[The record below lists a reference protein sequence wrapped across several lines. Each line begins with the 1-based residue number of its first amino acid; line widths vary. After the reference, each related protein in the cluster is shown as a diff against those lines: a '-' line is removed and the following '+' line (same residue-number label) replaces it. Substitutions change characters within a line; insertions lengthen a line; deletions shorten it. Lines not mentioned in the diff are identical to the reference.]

1 MITKVN
7 PSGSISL
14 TNEYFSGL
22 VSQAAKNCYGIAAMG
37 QNTASGTV
45 RSALRHGSLPH
56 PGVTVE
62 EQDGALNISLHI
74 AVGYGLNIASITQS
88 ITHRVRDEVEHAT
101 GLKVV
106 RVDVYVDGIA
116 ED

>member
-22 VSQAAKNCYGIAAMG
+22 VAQAARNCYGIAAMG

-56 PGVTVE
+56 QGVTVE
-62 EQDGALNISLHI
+62 EDNGALKISPHI
-74 AVGYGLNIASITQS
+74 AVCYGLNIASITQS

-101 GLKVV
+101 GLKVSQ
-106 RVDVYVDGIA
+106 VDVYVDDIA
-116 ED
+116 AD

>member
-7 PSGSISL
+7 PYGSISL

-22 VSQAAKNCYGIAAMG
+22 VAQAAKNCYGIAAMG

-45 RSALRHGSLPH
+45 RSALRHGSLPQQ
-56 PGVTVE
+56 GVTVE
-62 EQDGALNISLHI
+62 EENALCIALHI
-74 AVGYGLNIASITQS
+74 TVGYGLNIASITQS

-101 GLKVV
+101 GLKVA
-106 RVDVYVDGIA
+106 RVDVYVDDIVSG
-116 ED
+116 